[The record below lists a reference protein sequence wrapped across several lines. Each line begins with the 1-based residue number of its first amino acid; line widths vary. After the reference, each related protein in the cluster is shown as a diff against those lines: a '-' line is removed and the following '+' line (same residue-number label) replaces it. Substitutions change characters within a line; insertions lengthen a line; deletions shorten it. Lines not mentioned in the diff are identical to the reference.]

1 MTEPTFNKT
10 SIALADCTLTRSL
23 SEADAD
29 LLSAAFATS
38 QPWLTLCVTS
48 IGIKNYLL
56 REDSSLY
63 RYAVHVDNNLAGV
76 ICLRHPWLRG
86 SYIELLGL
94 IEAYRGRGIG
104 TQLLNWAETEA
115 RHQGNNLWLVTSAF
129 NHKAIQFYQRH
140 GFKQV
145 GLIEGLVHPDYDEIL
160 LRKRLDLDKFK

>member
-1 MTEPTFNKT
+1 MSKQTFDNI
-10 SIALADCTLTRSL
+10 SITLTGCVLTRSL
-23 SEADAD
+23 SANDVE
-29 LLSAAFATS
+29 LLSAAFAAS
-38 QPWLTLCVTS
+38 QPWLTLCVTAK
-48 IGIKNYLL
+48 GLKNYLL
-56 REDSSLY
+56 SEDDSLY

-104 TQLLNWAETEA
+104 TQLLKWAETEA

-129 NHKAIQFYQRH
+129 NQQAIQFYQRH

-145 GLIEGLVHPDYDEIL
+145 GIIEGLVHPDYNEIL
-160 LRKRLDLDKFK
+160 FRKRLD